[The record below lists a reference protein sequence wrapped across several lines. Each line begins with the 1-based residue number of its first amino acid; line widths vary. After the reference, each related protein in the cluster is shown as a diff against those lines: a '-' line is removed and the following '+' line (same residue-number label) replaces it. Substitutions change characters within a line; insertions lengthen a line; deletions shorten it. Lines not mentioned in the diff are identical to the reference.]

1 MDIVYVCSENKLRDG
16 YKTRCPG
23 PGAWQALSKV
33 GGYGI
38 HRSSVVDVDN
48 TYVCRNKAPQ
58 TGSLKRDFLFLM
70 VLEAVS

>member
-38 HRSSVVDVDN
+38 HRISAVDADN
-48 TYVCRNKAPQ
+48 TYVFWNKAPQ